1 MDADGPHIY
10 KDKHAQINEFVYT
23 KHECNKNTYSTGW
36 RRLVGSLKLQIIF
49 HQRATKY
56 RALLLKMPYEDK
68 GSYESSPPCTRGME
82 CCVGEKGLEKKN
94 KNYLCNKVAVVDGNG
109 PHIYEDKHAQ
119 VNEFVHREHK
129 RVNVIR
135 CALSESCI
143 FFFGGRIQ

>member
-56 RALLLKMPYEDK
+56 RAHLLKMPYEDK

-82 CCVGEKGLEKKN
+82 CFVGEKGLEKNN
-94 KNYLCNKVAVVDGNG
+94 KNGKTTFAIKLPSWMEMV
-109 PHIYEDKHAQ
+109 HIFTKT
-119 VNEFVHREHK
+119 NMPR
-129 RVNVIR
+129 
-135 CALSESCI
+135 
-143 FFFGGRIQ
+143 